1 MNVEVIL
8 KKYFDD
14 YQEFHIWAI
23 VITLF
28 LTVVIQIIQAVYVS
42 NRIEKYK
49 NELKKSEIKF
59 SRFNELQ
66 IESLKSIYDKIVDFH
81 YMNFRLFFPVK
92 YEHNNFKNRIDDWK
106 KGFNELMDIFHR
118 EKILLPSNLKIKI
131 KDFEQKF
138 NIIYINLNL
147 EIDRLRDIENLN
159 ESYDVQ
165 EIYLNYSAEVENI
178 KSRLNFLNNI
188 NEISQSET
196 TIKELRLM
204 IEDYFENLTK

>member
-1 MNVEVIL
+1 MNVENIL
-8 KKYFDD
+8 KNYFED
-14 YQEFHIWAI
+14 YKEFHVWAI
-23 VITLF
+23 IITLF
-28 LTVVIQIIQAVYVS
+28 LTVLFQIIQAIYVS

-138 NIIYINLNL
+138 NIIFINLNL

-178 KSRLNFLNNI
+178 KSRLDFLNNI